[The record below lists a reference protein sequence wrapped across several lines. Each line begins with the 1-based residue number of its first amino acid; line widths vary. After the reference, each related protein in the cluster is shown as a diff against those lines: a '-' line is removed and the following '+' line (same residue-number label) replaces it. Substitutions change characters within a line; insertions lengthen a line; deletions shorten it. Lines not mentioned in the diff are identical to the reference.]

1 MALKFGEGTYGQFAK
16 PEQKEARI
24 EPLWADSTREL
35 ITPTIVTLEEA
46 DGYYGS
52 VEPVSIVLQN
62 GVWTVVSKLREME
75 ATDFFIAGE
84 RFEETAEGIYELRAG
99 ERRNK
104 LTNATL
110 RIVSIREVYI
120 DDETKETILVC
131 AISCREAWGDEEK
144 FIEVPSKQYKTIY
157 KRIQQEFR
165 DIHLSTQSL
174 DALDEYLTRVNQRD
188 AKGDALDLLH
198 EVCSLYIGWL
208 TTNGQARYYV
218 GEGDFYQSY
227 HIPQVPDSR
236 RAEVFDAG
244 FGFREVGHGNNVIE
258 TLFLF
263 AHTAYANYFFEKAG
277 CPMRTLLFLKGRT
290 NSLKT
295 STASALANVFSTAS
309 NDCGIRLSSTQAS
322 LREYVVSLRDN
333 LVLVDDF
340 SNSLGADNVT
350 MERNAEMIIRAVGDG
365 KFSSVMSMSESKKI
379 NTRLVRAA
387 VVLTGEEILNLSQSS
402 LFRILTLEVEQGT
415 FDGKILLLYEDK
427 KILRE
432 YFALFVSFLTEVNI
446 HLIEYCQTTFPQY
459 RDYYKSKLTVP
470 RFIDFAAIMTLQAD
484 IIGFFAQWCGLSEQF
499 ATEYRERATS
509 CLMSILAEHQANS
522 QQHDVVKQFLQAL
535 FQMLNGG
542 KWSRIADDEKMF
554 AETPSMFI
562 GFREDSSKTLW
573 LMFEDAYSLVAEHYR
588 KLNEPWTVKGT
599 TIKEELLRRKISMGK
614 LKSEGAEKNEFLK
627 RAKKAMIG
635 NSRPRMLVLNLDAVE
650 KFLNSDS

>member
-1 MALKFGEGTYGQFAK
+1 MSLSFGEGSYAQFSQQERKQVLTKSLLADPSVDSSPPKMAK
-16 PEQKEARI
+16 PEEVGQYYGQ
-24 EPLWADSTREL
+24 ADPVRVCLQDEVW
-35 ITPTIVTLEEA
+35 TIV
-46 DGYYGS
+46 S
-52 VEPVSIVLQN
+52 NP
-62 GVWTVVSKLREME
+62 REVE
-75 ATDFFIAGE
+75 ATGFFIVGD

-110 RIVSIREVYI
+110 RIASIREVYI

-144 FIEVPSKQYKTIY
+144 FLEVPSKQYKTIY
-157 KRIQQEFR
+157 RRIQQEFR
-165 DIHLSTQSL
+165 DIHLSAQSL

-188 AKGDALDLLH
+188 AKGDALDLPR

-218 GEGDFYQSY
+218 GEGDFYQSH
-227 HIPQVPDSR
+227 HIPQLPDSR
-236 RAEVFDAG
+236 RVEVFKAG
-244 FGFREVGHGNNVIE
+244 FGFREVGHCKDVIE
-258 TLFLF
+258 ILFLF
-263 AHTAYANYFFEKAG
+263 AHTAYTNYFLGKAG

-295 STASALANVFSTAS
+295 STASALANIFSTNL

-322 LREYVVSLRDN
+322 LREYVVYLRDN
-333 LVLVDDF
+333 VVLVDDF
-340 SNSLGADNVT
+340 SNSMGADNIA

-365 KFSSVMSMSESKKI
+365 KFSSVMSTSESKKI

-387 VVLTGEEILNLSQSS
+387 VVLTGEEMLNLSQSS

-415 FDGKILLLYEDK
+415 FDGNVLRHYEDK
-427 KILRE
+427 QILRE
-432 YFALFVSFLTEVNI
+432 YFALFVSFLTEVN
-446 HLIEYCQTTFPQY
+446 LQVVEYCQTTFPKY

-484 IIGFFAQWCGLSEQF
+484 IVGFFAQWCGLSEQY
-499 ATEYRERATS
+499 ASEYRERSTS
-509 CLMSILAEHQANS
+509 CLVSILAEHQAKS
-522 QQHDVVKQFLQAL
+522 QQQDVVKKFLQAL
-535 FQMLNGG
+535 FQMFNGG
-542 KWSRIADDEKMF
+542 KWSQIADDEKVF
-554 AETPSMFI
+554 AETPSMYI
-562 GFREDSSKTLW
+562 GFREDSSQTLW
-573 LMFEDAYSLVAEHYR
+573 LMFEDAYSLVTEHYR
-588 KLNEPWTVKGT
+588 KLNEPWTVKGA
-599 TIKEELLRRKISMGK
+599 TIKEELLRRKISVGK

-635 NSRPRMLVLNLDAVE
+635 NSRPRMLVLNLEEVE
-650 KFLNSDS
+650 KILNSD